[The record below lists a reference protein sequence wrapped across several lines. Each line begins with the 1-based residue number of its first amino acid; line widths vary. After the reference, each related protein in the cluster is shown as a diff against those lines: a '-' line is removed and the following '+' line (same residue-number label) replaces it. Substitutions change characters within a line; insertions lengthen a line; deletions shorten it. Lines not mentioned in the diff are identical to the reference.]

1 MTDPRAS
8 WDRVGEQLSG
18 LGLKLK
24 LHFEQAAKEGRPED
38 EDKIKQA
45 FRTVGDAVEQAF
57 AAVASAAQ
65 DEAARDDVRGVARS
79 MMDALD
85 ESFAQLGDRFRS
97 TVARERSD
105 PEEGAGTDSP

>member
-8 WDRVGEQLSG
+8 WEQVGEQLSG

-45 FRTVGDAVEQAF
+45 LRTVGDAVEQAF
-57 AAVASAAQ
+57 TAVASAAR
-65 DEAARDDVRGVARS
+65 DDAAREDVRGVGRS
-79 MMDALD
+79 MMNALD
-85 ESFAQLGDRFRS
+85 DSFAQLGDRFRS
-97 TVARERSD
+97 TVAREGSD
-105 PEEGAGTDSP
+105 PGEGPGAERP